1 VVEHEPVES
10 LKIVVSDFHLGKGH
24 FLPDGLPNLMEDFHQ
39 DDKFAE
45 LLDYYAKG
53 SGRHTTKEVE
63 LVINGD
69 FFDYLTVDVSGRYP
83 DAMFESIAKEAT
95 ELICAGHPIVIDAM
109 RRFAATPGCRI
120 RYQLGN
126 HDPAIVWPAVQRTL
140 CEAIGAQIDFSF
152 DAYEFE
158 DVRIEHGHQREVAH
172 QFDVN
177 QLTLPAG
184 PMGRKEPIINFPF
197 GCFFVTQFVTNIRVK
212 RPYIG
217 QVVPFRLYL
226 RWAFWN
232 DFWFALTH
240 GFFVAAFFI
249 KMRFI
254 RHPTRFSRISKTLR
268 IMREVFSPPKQEH
281 VARRLL
287 KHSNYRVIIMGHNH
301 EAMIRTYPGGKQ
313 YVNSGTWTE
322 FTSFDPSMM
331 GRHMIRSYVLL
342 EKPADKPWRATLR
355 QWHGRHAIEET
366 LNW

>member
-1 VVEHEPVES
+1 VEQEPVEA
-10 LKIVVSDFHLGKGH
+10 LKIVVSDFHLGKGAW
-24 FLPDGLPNLMEDFHQ
+24 LEDGLPNLMEDFHQ
-39 DDKFAE
+39 DDKLAE
-45 LLDYYAKG
+45 LLAYYSTG
-53 SGRHTTKEVE
+53 PGRRDAREVE

-95 ELICAGHPIVIDAM
+95 ELICKGHPIAIEALGK
-109 RRFAATPGCRI
+109 FARTEGCRI

-126 HDPAIVWPAVQRTL
+126 HDPAIVWPAVQNAL
-140 CEAIGAQIDFSF
+140 CDALGATIDFSF
-152 DAYEFE
+152 DGYDFD

-172 QFDVN
+172 QFDAN

-184 PMGRKEPIINFPF
+184 PLGRKEPIINFPF
-197 GCFFVTQFVTNIRVK
+197 GCFFVTQFVTKLRHK

-226 RWAFWN
+226 RWAFIN
-232 DFWFALTH
+232 DFWFALLQ
-240 GFFVAAFFI
+240 GFNVAAFFI

-254 RHPTRFSRISKTLR
+254 RHPTRFSRLSKTFS

-281 VARRLL
+281 VARKLL
-287 KHSNYRVIIMGHNH
+287 KQNNFRIIIMGHNH
-301 EAMIRTYPGGKQ
+301 EAMIRTYQGGKQ
-313 YVNSGTWTE
+313 YVNCGTWTE

-331 GRHMIRSYVLL
+331 GRHLIRSYVLL
-342 EKPADKPWRATLR
+342 ERPPDKPWRASLR

>member
-1 VVEHEPVES
+1 MEQEPLDA
-10 LKIVVSDFHLGKGH
+10 LKIVVSDFHLGKGAW
-24 FLPDGLPNLMEDFHQ
+24 LPDGLPNLMEDFHQ
-39 DDKFAE
+39 DDKLKE
-45 LLDYYAKG
+45 LLEYYSVGPGRRGAKD
-53 SGRHTTKEVE
+53 VE

-95 ELICAGHPIVIDAM
+95 ELICAGHPVAIDAM
-109 RRFAATPGCRI
+109 RRFAKTEGCRI

-126 HDPAIVWPAVQRTL
+126 HDPAIVWPAVQNAI
-140 CEAIGAQIDFSF
+140 CEALGTKIDFSF
-152 DAYEFE
+152 DAYDFD
-158 DVRIEHGHQREVAH
+158 DVHIEHGHQREVAH
-172 QFDVN
+172 QFDTT

-184 PMGRKEPIINFPF
+184 PLGRKEPIINFPF
-197 GCFFVTQFVTNIRVK
+197 GCFFVTMFVTRIRHK

-226 RWAFWN
+226 RWAFVN
-232 DFWFALTH
+232 DFWFALLH
-240 GFFVAAFFI
+240 GFYVAAFFI
-249 KMRFI
+249 QMRFI

-268 IMREVFSPPKQEH
+268 IMREVLNPPKQEA

-287 KHSNYRVIIMGHNH
+287 KSNPWRVVIMGHNH

-342 EKPADKPWRATLR
+342 ERQGDKPWRASLR

>member
-1 VVEHEPVES
+1 MEQEPVDS

-24 FLPDGLPNLMEDFHQ
+24 HLADGLPNLMEDFHQ

-45 LLDYYAKG
+45 LLDYYCEG
-53 SGRHTTKEVE
+53 PGRHGAKEVE

-95 ELICAGHPIVIDAM
+95 ELICQGHPLVIRALA
-109 RRFAATPGCRI
+109 RFAKAPGCTI

-126 HDPAIVWPAVQRTL
+126 HDPAIVWPAVQNAL
-140 CEAIGAQIDFSF
+140 CEAIGTKITFSF
-152 DAYEFE
+152 DAYEFD

-172 QFDVN
+172 QFDVT

-184 PMGRKEPIINFPF
+184 PLGRKEPIINFPF
-197 GCFFVTQFVTNIRVK
+197 GCFFVTQFVTKTRHK

-226 RWAFWN
+226 RWAFVN
-232 DFWFALTH
+232 DFWFALWH
-240 GFFVAAFFI
+240 GILVCAFFI

-254 RHPTRFSRISKTLR
+254 RHPLRFSRLSKTLK
-268 IMREVFSPPKQEH
+268 ILKEVLNPPRLESA
-281 VARRLL
+281 ARRLL
-287 KHSNYRVIIMGHNH
+287 KQSSYRVLCMGHNH
-301 EAMIRTYPGGKQ
+301 EAVLRTYQGGKQ

-322 FTSFDPSMM
+322 FTSFDPQLM
-331 GRHMIRSYVLL
+331 GRHLIRSYILI
-342 EKPADKPWRATLR
+342 EKTGDKPWRASLR
-355 QWHGRHAIEET
+355 QWHGRHSVEDE